1 MKFRIVTLS
10 VCYFLLLFQ
19 SPNIKY
25 GAISTSSL
33 GEKVLSANHSDP
45 SRQTSGSEQASPKSN
60 PAEGI
65 YLSFWTWAW
74 SITWIKGIV
83 ETLWSD
89 FRLLLLTNMADPA
102 SRMQKGNILDEFPKN
117 MVENQKGFSSE
128 SLSCYS
134 GTS

>member
-65 YLSFWTWAW
+65 YLSFLLNL
-74 SITWIKGIV
+74 SLVYYLDKG
-83 ETLWSD
+83 D
-89 FRLLLLTNMADPA
+89 CRN
-102 SRMQKGNILDEFPKN
+102 
-117 MVENQKGFSSE
+117 
-128 SLSCYS
+128 SLK
-134 GTS
+134 